1 MGAPDID
8 PFIGPTPK
16 EIKGAARSF
25 VGAAAQRD
33 LLASAWDA
41 FGGGREQI
49 PLVTEEKT
57 ADFAKK
63 GALGLRFA

>member
-16 EIKGAARSF
+16 EIKGAAKSF

-33 LLASAWDA
+33 LLASARTLSEA
-41 FGGGREQI
+41 GGNKFRW
-49 PLVTEEKT
+49 
-57 ADFAKK
+57 
-63 GALGLRFA
+63 